1 MEDQNTMNVNTN
13 PETDTTTE
21 TASESASAPAKAPAR
36 GKASQKATNTNKPYT
51 NIAPNGE
58 DGPTVEELMAELA
71 RERAQSQKF
80 KASLDNATSEAADLK
95 RKLRARQTA
104 DEQAQADAEEAAR
117 QHAEYVK
124 SLERK
129 VALMD
134 AKNRYLSLGMS
145 EELAADTAEADVEK
159 DQDRIVANF
168 RKHQEAM
175 IKDEQAK
182 WLASR
187 PQIQTGADP
196 KEKTEEQL
204 LDEAFWSGT
213 MKGSR

>member
-1 MEDQNTMNVNTN
+1 MEDQMNNNVN
-13 PETDTTTE
+13 PDVTTTP
-21 TASESASAPAKAPAR
+21 APAPAADPAPAAPKAAPAKGHTS
-36 GKASQKATNTNKPYT
+36 GKSIPT
-51 NIAPNGE
+51 NIPNTHIANEE
-58 DGPTVEELMAELA
+58 DGPSVEELMAELA
-71 RERAQSQKF
+71 RERAQAQRY

-124 SLERK
+124 SLERE
-129 VALMD
+129 VAINR
-134 AKNRYLSLGMS
+134 AKARYLGLGMS
-145 EELAADTAEADVEK
+145 EELAADTAVADVEK
-159 DQDRIVANF
+159 DQDRVVANF

-175 IKDEQAK
+175 IRDEQAK

-187 PQIQTGADP
+187 PQIQTGGDP

-213 MKGSR
+213 MLGHK